1 MNLTITPDELA
12 DRIRFGRKTTLLA
25 SFWRAGEKEGL
36 YKFNSEH
43 IPTSLY
49 CDTAHALAGVPS
61 SVEGRNPLPDAA
73 QLARWFVRWGINTDQ
88 KVVVY
93 DEGNGLFAARAWWV
107 LTWAGVQDVRVLDGG
122 MAAWEADGHQIIGG
136 PGNLPMFS
144 NIRPHL
150 GNLAVADYE
159 DVQRAATTGDAVLID
174 CRSRNRFAGRKEFLD
189 LKAGH
194 IPGSVNI
201 PVTDFLTEDNRY
213 RSPEDIREIFDKAG
227 ITPGMKTI
235 MISGSGVH
243 SSQAIFAM
251 HLAGLDGAALYPG
264 GWSQWCADASNP
276 VERGDVASV
285 SECVRN

>member
-1 MNLTITPDELA
+1 MSVSATDRAVKGSPGTPT
-12 DRIRFGRKTTLLA
+12 R
-25 SFWRAGEKEGL
+25 
-36 YKFNSEH
+36 
-43 IPTSLY
+43 P
-49 CDTAHALAGVPS
+49 
-61 SVEGRNPLPDAA
+61 SVEERARGCLLGLGIGDALGA
-73 QLARWFVRWGINTDQ
+73 PAENLSRQEIRDRWG
-88 KVVVY
+88 
-93 DEGNGLFAARAWWV
+93 
-107 LTWAGVQDVRVLDGG
+107 
-122 MAAWEADGHQIIGG
+122 
-136 PGNLPMFS
+136 
-144 NIRPHL
+144 
-150 GNLAVADYE
+150 
-159 DVQRAATTGDAVLID
+159 
-174 CRSRNRFAGRKEFLD
+174 
-189 LKAGH
+189 
-194 IPGSVNI
+194 